1 MKAYDLIELAGRN
14 LRQSVLRNSLTTIGI
29 SVGVASL
36 VSMLS
41 LGIGLQ
47 QLATKRLERSGLFGT
62 VIVTPGRPGRG
73 LMRRQAQA
81 KDADAEIRPLD
92 EAARQEI
99 ARLPYVAETFADV
112 RFPME
117 LSYGDVKPRRITA
130 AGVPASSRTT
140 EAFEDLKGRFFSSE
154 NAAEVIL
161 PKGVAGELTGRV
173 VRRRD
178 AAELD
183 AGDLAKELVGKSV
196 TMTYAEHAAGGVDVG
211 GYSVVPHTQ
220 ALKIVGILDLNPE
233 GMRGPGAARAFLP
246 LKFAD
251 ALHAFQPSDIRDSMH
266 TEEGPPTYLSL
277 NVRLKDPS
285 HMQAVEDA
293 IKKKG
298 FSTFSILDATRS
310 IQQIF
315 AVFDVFLGVF
325 GSLALAVASLGIV
338 NTLVMAILE
347 RRREIGIMKAIGA
360 SDQDVR
366 RIFFAEAGT
375 MGVAGGAVGVTL
387 GWAIGQVIN
396 FGTNLYLARQNLPA
410 AEIWFVPWWLV
421 GGAIGFALAISLI
434 SGWYPAAR
442 AAHLD
447 PVQALR
453 YE

>member
-47 QLATKRLERSGLFGT
+47 QLATKRLEKSGLFGT
-62 VIVTPGRPGRG
+62 MIVTPGRPGRG
-73 LMRRQAQA
+73 FIRGRV
-81 KDADAEIRPLD
+81 KDTDTETRPLD

-99 ARLPYVAETFADV
+99 ARLPYVAETYADV

-117 LSYGDVKPRRITA
+117 LAYEDVKPHRITA
-130 AGVPASSRTT
+130 SGVPSSSRTT
-140 EAFEDLKGRFFSSE
+140 EAFEDVKGRFFSSE
-154 NAAEVIL
+154 IAAEVIL
-161 PKGVAGELTGRV
+161 PKGLAGELTGRV

-183 AGDLAKELVGKSV
+183 AADLAKELVGKSV
-196 TMTYAEHAAGGVDVG
+196 TMTYAERAVGGVDVG

-220 ALKIVGILDLNPE
+220 PLKIVGILDLNPE

-251 ALHAFQPSDIRDSMH
+251 ALHAFQPSDLRESMH
-266 TEEGPPTYLSL
+266 TDGPPTYLSL

-285 HMQAVEDA
+285 RMQAVEDA
-293 IKKKG
+293 IKKMG

-310 IQQIF
+310 ISQVF

-360 SDQDVR
+360 SDRDVR
-366 RIFFAEAGT
+366 RIFFAEAGA
-375 MGVAGGAVGVTL
+375 MGVLGGAVGVFL
-387 GWAIGQVIN
+387 GWSIGRVIN
-396 FGTNLYLARQNLPA
+396 FGTNVYLTRQSLPN
-410 AEIWFVPWWLV
+410 EQIWFVPWWLV
-421 GGAIGFALAISLI
+421 GGAIAFALTVSLI

-442 AAHLD
+442 AARLD
-447 PVQALR
+447 PVNALR